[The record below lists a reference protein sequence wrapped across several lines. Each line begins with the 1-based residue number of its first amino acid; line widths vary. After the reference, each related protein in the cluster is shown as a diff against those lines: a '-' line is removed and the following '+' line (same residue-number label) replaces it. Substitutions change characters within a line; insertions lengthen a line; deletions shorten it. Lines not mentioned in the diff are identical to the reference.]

1 MLRRR
6 DWVLP
11 VGYVDAQG
19 RLHKQVELAPLT
31 GREEELLAQ
40 EDRPAAGLVT
50 ELLGR
55 CVKRI
60 GEISEIT
67 PQLMRELTVADRQY
81 LLLMLRQLSFGDRVQ
96 ATLPCPWPGCGKG
109 VDIDFS
115 IDDVPVAGCE
125 DFRPHYELE
134 IEHFEEAAA
143 LGLEPAP
150 RHVVKYRLPNGGD
163 QEAVLDDARLNEV
176 GKLCALLS
184 RCILAVGGIESPAP
198 EWVMRLPPEARLRI
212 EQAMESRAPGLELSM
227 DIECPECRRGFVA
240 PFELQDFFFSE
251 LKMGSELLFR
261 EVHYLAFHYH
271 WSEHEIMSM
280 PRSRRRRCI
289 SVLADEIERLNA
301 RDADL
306 A

>member
-19 RLHKQVELAPLT
+19 LLHKQAELAPLT

-50 ELLGR
+50 ELLSR

-60 GEISEIT
+60 GAISDIT
-67 PQLMRELTVADRQY
+67 PQLMRGLTVADRQY

-96 ATLPCPWPGCGKG
+96 ATLPCPWPDCGKG

-115 IDDVPVAGCE
+115 IDEVPVAGCG
-125 DFRPHYELE
+125 DFRPYYELE
-134 IEHFEEAAA
+134 IESFEEAAG
-143 LGLEPAP
+143 LGLEPAAP
-150 RHVVKYRLPNGGD
+150 CLIRYRLPNGGD
-163 QEAVLDDARLNEV
+163 QETVLDDPRLNEV
-176 GKLCALLS
+176 EKLCTLLS

-198 EWVMRLPPEARLRI
+198 EWIMRLPPAVRLKI

-227 DIECPECRRGFVA
+227 DIECPECKRGFVA

-251 LKMGSELLFR
+251 LKMGNELLFR

-271 WSEHEIMSM
+271 WSEREIMSM
-280 PRSRRRRCI
+280 PRDRRRRCI

-301 RDADL
+301 RDGL

>member
-1 MLRRR
+1 MLKRR

-11 VGYVDAQG
+11 VGYVDARG
-19 RLHKQVELAPLT
+19 LLHKQVELAPLT

-50 ELLGR
+50 ELLSR
-55 CVKRI
+55 CVKRV
-60 GEISEIT
+60 GAISDIT
-67 PQLMRELTVADRQY
+67 PRLMRELTVADRQY

-115 IDDVPVAGCE
+115 IDEVPVAACA
-125 DFRPHYELE
+125 DFSPHYELE
-134 IEHFEEAAA
+134 IETFEEAAA
-143 LGLEPAP
+143 LGLGPAP
-150 RHVVKYRLPNGGD
+150 RFTVKYRLPNGGD

-176 GKLCALLS
+176 GRLCALLS
-184 RCILAVGGIESPAP
+184 RCILAVGAIESPAP
-198 EWVMRLPPEARLRI
+198 EWVLRLPPEARLRI

-251 LKMGSELLFR
+251 LKMGGELLFR

-271 WSEHEIMSM
+271 WSEREIMAM
-280 PRSRRRRCI
+280 PRGRRRRCI
-289 SVLADEIERLNA
+289 AVLADEIEKLNA
-301 RDADL
+301 REGGL